1 MISTRGSDHLYV
13 YLNWRALLFRIQ
25 VALNDYQLEQA
36 KYIRY
41 LALHVWNTIVR
52 EEDEISNVIGIMHH
66 KCCNGTKFRCKTI
79 TNDTEAK
86 VILLLD
92 KMYHSDLSFSE
103 DDMDDEGDFDTSVLL
118 KAKTKLKRLQGEM
131 DNYAMM
137 LIKRY
142 MRMAIWR
149 EHLSFPLSILET
161 FLYDKDGLMAIGLG
175 GMPGVWTLYGNLK
188 KLPIFCYKRKM
199 CRQCFSDKS
208 DKLVPC
214 KDCGCVY
221 FCNKSFCASNSRD
234 DQHYGHTMEECGLFK
249 AKKIAS
255 TLQFAAA
262 QMTQKM

>member
-13 YLNWRALLFRIQ
+13 YLNWRALLAR
-25 VALNDYQLEQA
+25 VHAALKTYQMERMR
-36 KYIRY
+36 YITY
-41 LALHVWNTIVR
+41 LALHVWNVLGR
-52 EEDEISNVIGIMHH
+52 EDNRVENIFVIMHS
-66 KCCNGTKFRCKTI
+66 KCCNGTKLNCKAI
-79 TNDTEAK
+79 NSDTEKK
-86 VILLLD
+86 VITLLE
-92 KMYHSDLSFSE
+92 KMWQENIEFSE
-103 DDMDDEGDFDTSVLL
+103 DDIGFDPDVLP
-118 KAKTKLKRLQGEM
+118 KAKAKLKKLQQEV
-131 DNYAMM
+131 DDYSIMM
-137 LIKRY
+137 IKKY

-175 GMPGVWTLYGNLK
+175 GMPGVWSMYSNLK

-199 CRQCFSDKS
+199 CRQCFSEKA
-208 DKLVPC
+208 DKLIPC